1 MFSRYNEYLKEVCI
15 MRITK
20 LLSLNKVTISLLGSF
35 LLTGCANFPQFH
47 NEDEVTTEM
56 LQSQLEQQN
65 QQILKL
71 SQQQSAILATLKKQP
86 DLFAQHQTTISRLDQ
101 KLDTLVMSTN
111 DLTARTKR
119 NEDKAHA
126 RTISEVSD
134 ITDQKPPVKPVVGA
148 EEWLWL
154 DKLQASFKAR
164 VDTGAATSSLNAL
177 NMVEFER
184 DGEKWVK
191 FSLSHLE
198 DDAQQEIEA
207 KIVRT
212 ILIRQSSASES
223 VRRPI
228 IKLAVQ
234 LGDIT
239 TSTEFTLADRS
250 HMTFPV
256 LLGRTFLRDIV
267 VVDVSEKYT
276 QKKR

>member
-1 MFSRYNEYLKEVCI
+1 

-20 LLSLNKVTISLLGSF
+20 LFSLNKVAIGLLGSF

-47 NEDEVTTEM
+47 NKDEVTTEM

-71 SQQQSAILATLKKQP
+71 SQQQSAMLATLQKHP
-86 DLFAQHQTTISRLDQ
+86 DLFAQQQTTISRLDQ

-119 NEDKAHA
+119 NEDKARS

-134 ITDQKPPVKPVVGA
+134 ITDQKPPVKTIVGS
-148 EEWLWL
+148 EEWVWL
-154 DKLQASFKAR
+154 DKLQTSFKAR
-164 VDTGAATSSLNAL
+164 VDTGAATSSLNAM

-191 FSLSHLE
+191 FNLSHVE
-198 DDAQQEIEA
+198 SDSQQEIEA

-212 ILIRQSSASES
+212 ILIRQSSATES
-223 VRRPI
+223 VRRPV
-228 IKLAVQ
+228 IKLDVQ
-234 LGDIT
+234 LGHIT

>member
-1 MFSRYNEYLKEVCI
+1 
-15 MRITK
+15 MRNTK
-20 LLSLNKVTISLLGSF
+20 ILSLNKVAAGFLGSL
-35 LLTGCANFPQFH
+35 LLTGCANFPPFH

-65 QQILKL
+65 QQILEL
-71 SQQQSAILATLKKQP
+71 SQQQSAMSATLNKQP
-86 DLFAQHQTTISRLDQ
+86 DLFAQQQTTISRLDQ

-119 NEDKAHA
+119 NEDKA
-126 RTISEVSD
+126 RTRTVSEVSD
-134 ITDQKPPVKPVVGA
+134 ITHQKPPVKPIVGS

-184 DGEKWVK
+184 DGKKWVK

-198 DDAQQEIEA
+198 NDSQQEIEA

-223 VRRPI
+223 VRRPVI
-228 IKLAVQ
+228 ELAVQ